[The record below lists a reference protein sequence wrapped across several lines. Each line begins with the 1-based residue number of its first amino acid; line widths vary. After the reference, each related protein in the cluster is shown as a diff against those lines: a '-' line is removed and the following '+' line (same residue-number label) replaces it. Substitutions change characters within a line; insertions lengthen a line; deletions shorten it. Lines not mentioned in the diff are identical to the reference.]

1 MYFSSRKFADIK
13 IFTNDMLFNFRIDF
27 HPGVYEHEEKV
38 GGTAGCKRCGYRVYD
53 AEKLM
58 AAGRVSIPHLFFG
71 KEGQAPKNLYSF

>member
-1 MYFSSRKFADIK
+1 M
-13 IFTNDMLFNFRIDF
+13 FTNDMLFNLRIDF

-58 AAGRVSIPHLFFG
+58 AAGRVSIPNSFFV
-71 KEGQAPKNLYSF
+71 EDGQAPKKFLLGKK

>member
-1 MYFSSRKFADIK
+1 
-13 IFTNDMLFNFRIDF
+13 MLFNFRIDF

-71 KEGQAPKNLYSF
+71 EGGGGASS